1 MPMPMTDAG
10 AGVCKGSAHD
20 TSLQV
25 LCKTVHGGRI
35 LSNALFIK
43 GLYTKAKIY
52 LIHLNG
58 YSKNSPVVW
67 SQEWD
72 CYSFVRAPKHGGL
85 GSESF
90 SLLKCQV

>member
-1 MPMPMTDAG
+1 MLGQVYVRDQLMT
-10 AGVCKGSAHD
+10 H
-20 TSLQV
+20 
-25 LCKTVHGGRI
+25 LCRFFVKLLHGGRI

-90 SLLKCQV
+90 SPLKCQV